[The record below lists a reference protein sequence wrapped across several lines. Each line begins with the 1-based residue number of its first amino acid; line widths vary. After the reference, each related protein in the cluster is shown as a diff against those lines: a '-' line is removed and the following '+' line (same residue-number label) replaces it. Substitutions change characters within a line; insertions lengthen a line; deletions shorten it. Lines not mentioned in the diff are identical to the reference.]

1 FDLVGENLEAGTC
14 EMPGNR
20 LNFNRVTQVRL
31 VRTIFADS
39 RVIGNARPF
48 LGDALAF
55 GKLLEHRGDDGL
67 DRIPDVFLGD
77 EAHLEVE
84 LVEFARQAVSAEI
97 GRASCREGGWIEGVG
112 GAAGERRAVD
122 ECGDTEIIG
131 RVVDGVYP
139 GRAAYR
145 AWA

>member
-1 FDLVGENLEAGTC
+1 CRTRDACHAGQCGEAGARWAVDESGIPAFFC
-14 EMPGNR
+14 PGR
-20 LNFNRVTQVRL
+20 RRHTRF
-31 VRTIFADS
+31 S
-39 RVIGNARPF
+39 RDWSSDVCSSD
-48 LGDALAF
+48 L
-55 GKLLEHRGDDGL
+55 GL
-67 DRIPDVFLGD
+67 DRIPDVFLGN